1 MHRLRLRHSRLL
13 PWLGALAAMLALAA
27 CADRPKAPA
36 GPQAPQGAAA
46 AVYSLLF
53 IDNASSLGPKAA
65 AYCIGNG
72 RGWALLDPDAGT
84 LALFTGQS
92 LVRPAS
98 GCDVGK
104 GGEQVLDRA
113 SGQPALMFGVEL
125 VHCTASGSQCL
136 MRGSYYEG
144 PGKTQ
149 SNLYNA
155 SQRGGS
161 WQAVMALRGPAP

>member
-1 MHRLRLRHSRLL
+1 MHCLRHSSRFL
-13 PWLGALAAMLALAA
+13 PWLGALAATLALAA
-27 CADRPKAPA
+27 CADRPKAPT
-36 GPQAPQGAAA
+36 GPQAPPGAAA

-53 IDNASSLGPKAA
+53 LDNASNLGPKAA

-84 LALFTGQS
+84 LALLSGQS
-92 LVRPAS
+92 QVRPAS
-98 GCDVGK
+98 ACDVGK

-113 SGQPALMFGVEL
+113 SGRPALMFGVEL

-144 PGKTQ
+144 PGNTQ

-161 WQAVMALRGPAP
+161 

>member
-1 MHRLRLRHSRLL
+1 MHRHCRPL
-13 PWLGALAAMLALAA
+13 PWLAALAASVALAA
-27 CADRPKAPA
+27 CADRPRAST
-36 GPQAPQGAAA
+36 GSQAPPGAAA

-53 IDNASSLGPKAA
+53 LDNASNLGPKAA
-65 AYCIGNG
+65 AYCVGNG

-84 LALFTGQS
+84 LALLGGQS

-98 GCDVGK
+98 ACDVGK

-113 SGQPALMFGVEL
+113 SGRPALMFGVEL
-125 VHCTASGSQCL
+125 VHCTATGAECL
-136 MRGSYYEG
+136 LRGSYYEG
-144 PGKTQ
+144 PGNAQ

-155 SQRGGS
+155 RLRGGV